1 MTQQPY
7 VGVHIR
13 DNTRLVNRALE
24 AEWWLA
30 RVLQSLCPQVTVID
44 GPVTTRQSTVW
55 VIVHVEDEN
64 DNPPTFPEVTYRISL
79 TERDRNKR
87 GEPVYRVFAYD
98 RDLGANGNIT
108 YSIIEG
114 NGDEKFIIDPRTAMV
129 SSKKMVTA
137 GSSDILT
144 VSYALSWVKQ
154 QYDLYPYS

>member
-1 MTQQPY
+1 MCCW
-7 VGVHIR
+7 HS
-13 DNTRLVNRALE
+13 
-24 AEWWLA
+24 
-30 RVLQSLCPQVTVID
+30 RVIYPQVTVID

-55 VIVHVEDEN
+55 VIVHIEDEN

-108 YSIIEG
+108 YSIIDG
-114 NGDEKFIIDPRTAMV
+114 NEDEKFTIDPRTAMV

-137 GSSDILT
+137 GSYDILT
-144 VSYALSWVKQ
+144 VSSF
-154 QYDLYPYS
+154 

>member
-1 MTQQPY
+1 M
-7 VGVHIR
+7 
-13 DNTRLVNRALE
+13 
-24 AEWWLA
+24 
-30 RVLQSLCPQVTVID
+30 
-44 GPVTTRQSTVW
+44 TTRQSTVW

-108 YSIIEG
+108 YSITEG
-114 NGDEKFIIDPRTAMV
+114 NGDEKFTIDPRTAMV

-137 GSSDILT
+137 GSSDVLT
-144 VSYALSWVKQ
+144 VSYALNNGTRLPLQLTRPRNYGNTANSCVGAAARTPWTCS
-154 QYDLYPYS
+154 LAPFPSN